1 MESLPNNGLSLVW
14 GSLRNLIDFPNVII
28 PEEIKLVDIIPG
40 HFPID
45 SYNSIPLELPRGG
58 SRMDLSGR
66 FNSLSSNLWKE
77 ICGRIPPRARIVQ
90 LPLYAYSSNSSYEE
104 SRKLFLSMLEAWNDT
119 LIPESVP
126 CAALALR
133 VRGDYSNEREA
144 EFVFVLLIWPNMIA
158 RTLQLDW
165 YEGPLEDC
173 ISPEWYIKSS
183 LIIPL
188 QVAFNQTRNFVM
200 NPPNW
205 NNLKMFLSPK
215 PAFLG
220 FRLQNSNRRRE
231 EVGGWFCEWNYDS
244 KQDFLDDSYQIIEDM
259 ENLFLGA
266 K

>member
-1 MESLPNNGLSLVW
+1 MESLSNNGLFLVW
-14 GSLRNLIDFPNVII
+14 GSLRNLIDFPNVNI

-45 SYNSIPLELPRGG
+45 SHKPVPLELPRGG

-66 FNSLSSNLWKE
+66 FNSMSSNLWKD
-77 ICGRIPPRARIVQ
+77 ICGKIPPRARIVQ
-90 LPLYAYSSNSSYEE
+90 LPLYAYSSNTSYEE
-104 SRKLFLSMLEAWNDT
+104 ARKLFSTMLRTWNDT

-126 CAALALR
+126 CAALAIR

-144 EFVFVLLIWPNMIA
+144 EFVFVLLIWPSRIA

-183 LIIPL
+183 LILPL
-188 QVAFNQTRNFVM
+188 QVALNQTRSSVM
-200 NPPNW
+200 NLPYW
-205 NNLKMFLSPK
+205 NNLRMSLSPK

-220 FRLQNSNRRRE
+220 LRLQRGSRRRE
-231 EVGGWFCEWNYDS
+231 EVGGWLCEWNYDS
-244 KQDFLDDSYQIIEDM
+244 KQDFLEDSTQIVEDM
-259 ENLFLGA
+259 ESLFLRA
-266 K
+266 M